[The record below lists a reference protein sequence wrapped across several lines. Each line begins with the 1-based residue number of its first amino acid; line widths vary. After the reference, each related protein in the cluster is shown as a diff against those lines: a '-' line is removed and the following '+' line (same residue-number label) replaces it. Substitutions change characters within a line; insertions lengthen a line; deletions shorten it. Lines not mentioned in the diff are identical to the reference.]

1 MDVGVFWDYE
11 NVRCPNNMDASQAA
25 NAIRNAVLALPN
37 VRRIQLN
44 NLYYDAR
51 KANEAKTDRVGL
63 SELGIHLIDCPS
75 RGSGQKE
82 TVDKKLIVDAM
93 HYGLTALDPVK
104 ACVVLIT
111 SDGDF
116 AYLLSTLR
124 NSRVHTVVIHGEQPT
139 TAKLLL
145 DACDISMS
153 WRHDVLEPH
162 VVNGGDG
169 GGGPM
174 SIRPPSLPG
183 SATTVA
189 PAPAVAVA
197 LSGTV
202 SSGDDF
208 SAGVGSSRLAASSAA
223 PAAAAAPASGSD
235 DVPEHTTAAAGVHDE
250 LTDISPPDG
259 APLPGDNQ
267 EAFELAATHLP
278 VIGEDRSSLSDDT
291 EGRHITF
298 LYCLATLLRNRPTFA
313 AVDRVSGASFED
325 GSQGW
330 LHSKVTDGSVAALF
344 YQRSGGVVDQERYQ
358 ALRDSAEAG
367 GFAIIWRRD
376 LLRSTPQRV
385 QLQQRRSEW
394 RSSMYGRDLSYE
406 IYLQLTP
413 AGLAQ
418 LDSEEGAA
426 GASPFIPALSPAVA
440 APTPTTPQ
448 AQAGRERSL
457 EDDPEAATALAMHA
471 TALAAGVGA
480 APSPAL
486 APAAPALATPAP
498 ALSPAPTGEFNEDDE
513 ARQWIVPNPQST
525 ATAAEPYWC
534 LACQIPLSFGP
545 DNHQLATM
553 HLGGRKHRDA
563 ERSFSP

>member
-1 MDVGVFWDYE
+1 
-11 NVRCPNNMDASQAA
+11 
-25 NAIRNAVLALPN
+25 
-37 VRRIQLN
+37 
-44 NLYYDAR
+44 
-51 KANEAKTDRVGL
+51 
-63 SELGIHLIDCPS
+63 
-75 RGSGQKE
+75 
-82 TVDKKLIVDAM
+82 M

-104 ACVVLIT
+104 TCVVLIT

-124 NSRVHTVVIHGEQPT
+124 NSRVHTIVIHGEQPT

-174 SIRPPSLPG
+174 SIRPPSPPG
-183 SATTVA
+183 SATTVAPA

-223 PAAAAAPASGSD
+223 PAAATAPASGSD
-235 DVPEHTTAAAGVHDE
+235 DVPEHTTAAAGVQDE
-250 LTDISPPDG
+250 RTDISPPDG

-267 EAFELAATHLP
+267 EAFELAGLHVPTHLP
-278 VIGEDRSSLSDDT
+278 VIGEDRPSLSDAT

-298 LYCLATLLRNRPTFA
+298 LYCLTTLLRNRPRFA

-325 GSQGW
+325 DSQGW
-330 LHSKVTDGSVAALF
+330 LHSTVTDASVAELF

-385 QLQQRRSEW
+385 QLERRRSEW
-394 RSSMYGRDLSYE
+394 RSSMYGRDLSNE

-426 GASPFIPALSPAVA
+426 GASPFL
-440 APTPTTPQ
+440 
-448 AQAGRERSL
+448 
-457 EDDPEAATALAMHA
+457 
-471 TALAAGVGA
+471 
-480 APSPAL
+480 
-486 APAAPALATPAP
+486 
-498 ALSPAPTGEFNEDDE
+498 PTGEFNEDDE
-513 ARQWIVPNPQST
+513 ARQWIVPNQQPT

-534 LACQIPLSFGP
+534 QACQIPLTFGP

-553 HLGGRKHRDA
+553 HLGGRRHRLA